1 MRQHASAG
9 ITCLIALGL
18 ALSANA
24 ATVSRSTLD
33 NGMTVLAV
41 QNDSTQ
47 VVGVALLVKVSALD
61 EAGYGIGS
69 RAILQQMILTAGHQD
84 LTGLA
89 EVASATISRRSGF
102 GVHTDYDL
110 AEAWVS
116 LSPDELDAGLARL
129 RGYVFAPSLTDET
142 LKQAREFVHQ
152 GYDAAHRSPVQVTYE
167 LFRTAFHGSGPLA
180 GALEGNHEDVDGVTL
195 DALTRL
201 HAERYVAANA
211 VVCVV
216 SPLPA
221 SETAAALARV
231 FGDLPKVPVPPTTP
245 LPAAPA
251 ESLVEVEGRAD
262 MSHSSLVVGVPL
274 ADPAAEDAVVGELI
288 AQVLEGPGGRI
299 RRDRALFSALGLVI
313 PSRLIEEHYPIR
325 PLPIPLTRQPYL
337 ALHAMCAA
345 DNIEVT
351 RVGLL
356 RQLMALRAG
365 SVSDVEMELARKR
378 LINNHALQYLRP
390 SEAALRLAQCEAFGM
405 PTETDAEFNARVAA
419 ISREDLTAYALK
431 HFTRHAIGLQMP
443 IL

>member
-1 MRQHASAG
+1 LRQHASAG

-24 ATVSRSTLD
+24 ATVNRTTLD
-33 NGMTVLAV
+33 NGLTVLV
-41 QNDSTQ
+41 VENDSAQ
-47 VVGVALLVKVSALD
+47 VVGVALLVKASALD
-61 EAGYGIGS
+61 EIEYGIGS
-69 RAILQQMILTAGHQD
+69 RAILQQIILTAGHQD

-89 EVASATISRRSGF
+89 EVASATISRQSGF
-102 GVHTDYDL
+102 GVHTDHDL

-116 LSPDELDAGLARL
+116 LSPDEIDAGLARL
-129 RGYVFAPSLTDET
+129 RGYVFAPPLTDET

-167 LFRTAFHGSGPLA
+167 LFRAAFYGPGPLA
-180 GALEGNHEDVDGVTL
+180 GPLEGDNEDVDRVTL

-201 HAERYVAANA
+201 HSERYVASNA

-221 SETAAALARV
+221 SETLAAIERAL
-231 FGDLPKVPVPPTTP
+231 GDLPKRPAPPITP
-245 LPAAPA
+245 LPALPE
-251 ESLVEVEGRAD
+251 ESLVEVEGRTD

-274 ADPAAEDAVVGELI
+274 ADPAAENAIAGELI
-288 AQVLEGPGGRI
+288 AQVLEGPAGRL
-299 RRDRALFSALGLVI
+299 RRDRALFTALGLVI
-313 PSRLIEEHYPIR
+313 PSRVIEEHYPIA

-345 DNIEVT
+345 DNIERT

-356 RQLMALRAG
+356 RQLLALRTG
-365 SVSDVEMELARKR
+365 SVSDTEMELARKR
-378 LINNHALQYLRP
+378 LINSHALRYLKP
-390 SEAALRLAQCEAFGM
+390 SDAALRLAQREAFGM
-405 PTETDAEFNARVAA
+405 PLETDAELNARVAA
-419 ISREDLTAYALK
+419 ISREDLTAYAVK

-443 IL
+443 MM